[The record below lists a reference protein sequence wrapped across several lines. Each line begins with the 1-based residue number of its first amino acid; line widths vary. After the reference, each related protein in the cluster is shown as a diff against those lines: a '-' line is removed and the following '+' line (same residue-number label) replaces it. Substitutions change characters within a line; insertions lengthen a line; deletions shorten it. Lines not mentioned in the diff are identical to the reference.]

1 MKRHVHDRPATHVA
15 RPALA
20 IFLFLIALMAFPTNS
35 FGQITTATI
44 VGTITDPGGAA
55 VPSATIDVRN
65 VNTGL
70 KRTVTTGQDGSFRVE
85 FLPVGTYVVEVTAT
99 SGFKKA
105 IREGILLQV
114 NETVRVDV
122 PLEVGSVDE
131 QVTIT
136 SAPPEINTNSAELG
150 RTVQT
155 QEIENLPLVE
165 RNVYTL
171 LDLTPGVQSNN
182 TGVSTASAGTSNLV
196 LGFPEQR
203 TIINGGTDG
212 GTGSVNYFLDGGTN
226 MTNLRNTGNIL
237 PSPDAIQE
245 FRVQTNAYNAE
256 FGRFANGIVN
266 VLTKSGTNSFRGSLY
281 EFVRNEA
288 FNAKEWGTILDKP
301 AYRRNQ
307 FGGTLGG
314 PILTDKTFFFFSYAG
329 LRENTSRYLS
339 GAIVPTDLE
348 RVGNFS
354 ASPNAPPKDP
364 ASGAGIG
371 TPFSCNGV
379 QNVICANRLDPVAL
393 KIINDYIPRSNFTLP
408 NGRAGWQGN
417 VPTPYDS
424 DEFLIKVDH
433 QLNEP
438 HRLSFMY
445 FNTAGSATVF
455 PGSGNLPWAT
465 QDYKW
470 RQHNLN
476 LSDVWVISPD
486 KINQVWLTFTRN
498 MGGRLNFPETT
509 LADLGS
515 AFVPQGKASLPQINV
530 SGFFSLTNSIGGP
543 RAGTTLYSLRDVFSW
558 NKGRHAIKI
567 GGELSLNKDIQETL
581 LNNYGVFTF
590 NGNTT
595 ARPQIP
601 AGPGGNP
608 PLIPGV
614 SGNALADFLL
624 GIPSAV
630 SQDTPVT
637 AYTNTWYTALFLQ
650 DDFRVVPNLT
660 LNLGLRWD
668 VQTPPTDPEN
678 RVANYSPGAQS
689 AVRPNAP
696 SGALFYGDP
705 GVERGGI
712 PISYSHFSPRFGL
725 AWDPF
730 KDGKTSIR
738 GAVGI
743 FYGSISGNEWNTQT
757 NSQPFSTRLTFTNVR
772 TATNTSGVPLG
783 ATLSNPYNN
792 YVGGNPFP
800 YAGTFTNGG
809 GFFAVA
815 EDFKWPRTLQ
825 TNVSVQR
832 QLMTDLMVGAA
843 YVGTLSSNLPFG
855 RDVNYPVLTPTAT
868 TSNIQARRPNQGF
881 GAVLIL
887 DSDQDASYHSMQLT
901 TAGRFNKL
909 MSFNAFYVLSKTISS
924 VQLHNNTTQGL
935 AQNYSKLEL
944 DRGRADTDQ
953 RHVFTLSMNFQPDFY
968 TGENGFAK
976 AILNGWSISPILKL
990 RSGRPFTV
998 TNSNVDA
1005 NLDGVTTDRAQLIG
1019 NPYLDNPTPDMW
1031 FNIAA
1036 FARNQIVTGVATDG
1050 NSPRNLLDG
1059 PGFKVVDMALSRDFS
1074 FAERYKLRLRVE
1086 GTNVFNLANYD
1097 QPNAGV
1103 PVSVAVP
1110 GNFGRITS
1118 AKDMR
1123 RLQFGAR
1130 FTF

>member
-1 MKRHVHDRPATHVA
+1 MKQLSEVVILSKALCRVRGWEMFVFILIL
-15 RPALA
+15 LA
-20 IFLFLIALMAFPTNS
+20 IPVAA
-35 FGQITTATI
+35 QITTATI
-44 VGTITDPGGAA
+44 VGTISDPGGAQ
-55 VPSATIDVRN
+55 VPSASVTARN
-65 VNTGL
+65 VDTGL
-70 KRTVTTGQDGSFRVE
+70 KRTVTSGEDGSYRLE
-85 FLPVGTYVVEVTAT
+85 FLPVGNYVLEVTPT
-99 SGFKKA
+99 GGFKRAYRDA
-105 IREGILLQV
+105 IVLRV
-114 NETVRVDV
+114 NDTARIDV
-122 PLEVGSVDE
+122 ALEVGTVDE
-131 QVTIT
+131 QVTVT
-136 SAPPEINTNSAELG
+136 TAPPDVNTSSAELG
-150 RTVQT
+150 RTVQSR
-155 QEIENLPLVE
+155 EIENLPLVE
-165 RNVYTL
+165 RNVYAL

-182 TGVSTASAGTSNLV
+182 TGVATASAATSSLV

-245 FRVQTNAYNAE
+245 FRVQTNSYNAE
-256 FGRFANGIVN
+256 YGRFANGIVN

-288 FNAKEWGTILDKP
+288 FNANEWGSVLDK
-301 AYRRNQ
+301 AQYRRNQ
-307 FGGTLGG
+307 FGGTIGG
-314 PILTDKTFFFFSYAG
+314 PIIGDKTFFFFSYAG
-329 LRENTSRYLS
+329 LREKTSRYLS
-339 GAIVPTDLE
+339 GAIVPTALE
-348 RVGNFS
+348 RIGNFS
-354 ASPNAPPKDP
+354 ASSNAPPKDP
-364 ASGAGIG
+364 ASGAGAG
-371 TPFSCNGV
+371 TPFSCLGV
-379 QNVICANRLDPVAL
+379 QNVICPNRIDPVAL

-417 VPTPYDS
+417 VPIPYDS
-424 DEFLIKVDH
+424 DEFLVKVDH

-445 FNTAGSATVF
+445 FTTAGNATVF
-455 PGSGNLPWAT
+455 PGTGNLPWAT
-465 QDYKW
+465 QDFKW

-476 LSDVWVISPD
+476 ISDVWVISPE
-486 KINQVWLTFTRN
+486 KINQVWLTFTKN
-498 MGGRLNFPETT
+498 LGGRLNFPETT

-515 AFVPQGKASLPQINV
+515 AFVPQGKASLPQITV
-530 SGFFSLTNSIGGP
+530 TGFFSLTNSIGGP
-543 RAGTTLYSLRDVFSW
+543 RAGTDLYSLRNVFSW
-558 NKGRHAIKI
+558 NKGRHALKI

-581 LNNYGVFTF
+581 LNNYGVFGF

-595 ARPQIP
+595 ARP
-601 AGPGGNP
+601 AVVGGSAAA
-608 PLIPGV
+608 

-624 GIPSAV
+624 GVPSSV

-650 DDFRVVPNLT
+650 DDFRVLPNLT
-660 LNLGLRWD
+660 LNLGIRWD

-678 RVANYSPGAQS
+678 RVANYKPGQQS
-689 AVRPNAP
+689 IVRPNSP
-696 SGALFYGDP
+696 VGALYYGDP

-712 PISYSHFSPRFGL
+712 PVSYSHFSPRFGI

-730 KDGKTSIR
+730 GDGKTSIR
-738 GAVGI
+738 GAAGI

-783 ATLSNPYNN
+783 ATLSNPYSN

-800 YAGTFTNGG
+800 YRGTFTNGG

-815 EDFKWPRTLQ
+815 EDFKWPRTFQ
-825 TNVSVQR
+825 TNVSIQR
-832 QLMTDLMVGAA
+832 QIIKDLTVGAA
-843 YVGTLSSNLPFG
+843 YVGTISSNLPFG
-855 RDVNYPVLTPTAT
+855 RDVNYPVLTPTAST
-868 TSNIQARRPNQGF
+868 ANIQARRPNQGF

-901 TAGRFNKL
+901 TAGRFGKFAT
-909 MSFNAFYVLSKTISS
+909 FNAFYVFSKTLSS

-935 AQNYSKLEL
+935 AQNYSRLEL
-944 DRGRADTDQ
+944 DKGRADTDQ

-968 TGENGFAK
+968 SGGNQVAK
-976 AILNGWSISPILKL
+976 AILNGWSVSPILKL

-1005 NLDGVTTDRAQLIG
+1005 NLDGVQTDRAQLIG
-1019 NPYLDNPTPDMW
+1019 DPRLANPTADMW

-1036 FARNQIVTGVATDG
+1036 FARNPIVTGVATDG
-1050 NSPRNLLDG
+1050 TSARNLLTG
-1059 PGFKVVDMALSRDFS
+1059 PDFKVVDMALSRDFRFS
-1074 FAERYKLRLRVE
+1074 ERYKLRVRVE
-1086 GTNVFNLANYD
+1086 GTNVLNLVNYD

-1103 PVSVAVP
+1103 PVSLASP
-1110 GNFGRITS
+1110 GNFGRITG
-1118 AKDMR
+1118 AGNMR

>member
-1 MKRHVHDRPATHVA
+1 MKRPFNVLELSAEKVQS
-15 RPALA
+15 LNLKVL
-20 IFLFLIALMAFPTNS
+20 IFLFALLSLPVSS
-35 FGQITTATI
+35 FAQITTATI
-44 VGTITDPGGAA
+44 VGTVTDPGGAQVPA
-55 VPSATIDVRN
+55 VSINVRN
-65 VNTGL
+65 INTGL
-70 KRTVTTGQDGSFRVE
+70 RRTVTTGSDGSYRIE
-85 FLPVGTYVVEVTAT
+85 FLPVGTYTIEVTAT

-105 IREGILLQV
+105 IREGVILQV
-114 NETVRVDV
+114 NDTARVDFA
-122 PLEVGSVDE
+122 LEVGSVDE

-136 SAPPEINTNSAELG
+136 SAPPEINTSSAELG
-150 RTVQT
+150 RTVQS

-165 RNVYTL
+165 RNVYAL

-182 TGVSTASAGTSNLV
+182 TGVSTASSATANLV

-245 FRVQTNAYNAE
+245 FRVQTNSYNAE
-256 FGRFANGIVN
+256 YGRFANGIVN
-266 VLTKSGTNSFRGSLY
+266 VLTKSGTNKFRGSLY
-281 EFVRNEA
+281 EFIRNEA
-288 FNAKEWGTILDKP
+288 FNANEWGAVVDKAP
-301 AYRRNQ
+301 YRRNQ

-314 PILTDKTFFFFSYAG
+314 PIVGDKTFFFFSYAG
-329 LRENTSRYLS
+329 LREKTSRYLN

-348 RVGNFS
+348 RTGNFS
-354 ASPNAPPKDP
+354 LSPNAPPKDP
-364 ASGAGIG
+364 ASGAGAG
-371 TPFSCNGV
+371 TPFSCAGV
-379 QNVICANRLDPVAL
+379 LNVICPNRIDPVAL
-393 KIINDYIPRSNFTLP
+393 RIINDYIPRSNYTLP

-417 VPTPYDS
+417 VPTPYNS
-424 DEFLIKVDH
+424 DEFLAKVDH
-433 QLNEP
+433 QLNEE
-438 HRLSFMY
+438 HRLTFMY
-445 FNTAGSATVF
+445 FNTAGTATVF

-476 LSDVWVISPD
+476 VSDVWVISPE
-486 KINQVWLTFTRN
+486 KVNQVWLTFTRN
-498 MGGRLNFPETT
+498 LGGRLNFPETT

-515 AFVPQGKASLPQINV
+515 TFVPQGKAALPQITV
-530 SGFFSLTNSIGGP
+530 TGFFSLTNAIGGP
-543 RAGTTLYSLRDVFSW
+543 RAGTNLYSIRDVFSW
-558 NKGRHAIKI
+558 NTGRHAIKI
-567 GGELSLNKDIQETL
+567 GGELSLNRDIQETL
-581 LNNYGVFTF
+581 LNNYGVFGF

-595 ARPQIP
+595 ARPAVTGPNPTP
-601 AGPGGNP
+601 AA
-608 PLIPGV
+608 

-624 GIPSAV
+624 GVPSSV

-650 DDFRVVPNLT
+650 DDFRVIPNLT

-678 RVANYSPGAQS
+678 RVANYIPGKQS
-689 AVRPNAP
+689 TVRPNAP
-696 SGALFYGDP
+696 VGALFYGDE

-712 PISYSHFSPRFGL
+712 PVSYSHFSPRFGL

-738 GAVGI
+738 AAAGI

-757 NSQPFSTRLTFTNVR
+757 NSQPFSTRLSFTNVR

-783 ATLSNPYNN
+783 ASLSNPYNN

-800 YAGTFTNGG
+800 YTGTFTNGG

-815 EDFKWPRTLQ
+815 EEFKWPRTFQ

-832 QLMTDLMVGAA
+832 QIMKDLTVGAA

-868 TSNIQARRPNQGF
+868 ATNVQSRRPNQGF
-881 GAVLIL
+881 GAVMIL

-901 TAGRFNKL
+901 TAGRLSKFA
-909 MSFNAFYVLSKTISS
+909 SFNAFYVLSKTLSS

-935 AQNYSKLEL
+935 AQNYSDLEQ
-944 DRGRADTDQ
+944 DKGRADTDQ

-968 TGENGFAK
+968 SGDNRFAK
-976 AILNGWSISPILKL
+976 AVLNGWSISPILKM

-1005 NLDGVTTDRAQLIG
+1005 NLDGVTTDRARLIG
-1019 NPYLDNPTPDMW
+1019 NPYLENPTADMW

-1036 FARNQIVTGVATDG
+1036 FARNLTVTGVATDG
-1050 NSPRNLLDG
+1050 NSPRNFLDG
-1059 PGFKVVDMALSRDFS
+1059 PGFKVVDMALSRDFR
-1074 FAERYKLRLRVE
+1074 FGERYKLRLRAE
-1086 GTNVFNLANYD
+1086 GTNVFNIVNYD

-1103 PVSVAVP
+1103 PVSIATP
-1110 GNFGRITS
+1110 GNFGRITG
-1118 AKDMR
+1118 ARDMR

>member
-1 MKRHVHDRPATHVA
+1 MKLIQS
-15 RPALA
+15 ALA
-20 IFLFLIALMAFPTNS
+20 QFELIRRAHNLGLFAVLAAVLILPAVVGA
-35 FGQITTATI
+35 QITTATI
-44 VGTITDPGGAA
+44 VGTISDPSGAA
-55 VPSATIDVRN
+55 VPNATVTAKNAD
-65 VNTGL
+65 TGL
-70 KRTVTTGQDGSFRVE
+70 TRTVTTGDDGSFRVE
-85 FLPVGTYVVEVTAT
+85 FLPVGNYTIDVTAT

-105 IREGILLQV
+105 FRDSIVLRV
-114 NETVRVDV
+114 NDTARMDFV
-122 PLEVGSVDE
+122 LEVGSVDE
-131 QVTIT
+131 QVTVT
-136 SAPPEINTNSAELG
+136 SAPPEINTSNAELG

-165 RNVYTL
+165 RNVYAL

-182 TGVSTASAGTSNLV
+182 TGVSTASAATANLV

-245 FRVQTNAYNAE
+245 FRVQTNSYNAE
-256 FGRFANGIVN
+256 YGRFANGIVN

-281 EFVRNEA
+281 EFIRNEA
-288 FNAKEWGTILDKP
+288 FNANEWGAIVDKAP
-301 AYRRNQ
+301 YRRNQ
-307 FGGTLGG
+307 FGGTVGG
-314 PILTDKTFFFFSYAG
+314 PIISDKTFFFFSYAG
-329 LRENTSRYLS
+329 LREKTSRYLN
-339 GAIVPTDLE
+339 GAIVPTDRE
-348 RVGNFS
+348 RLGDFS
-354 ASPNAPPKDP
+354 LSSNAPPKDP
-364 ASGAGIG
+364 ASGSGAG

-379 QNVICANRLDPVAL
+379 LNVICPNRIDPVAL
-393 KIINDYIPRSNFTLP
+393 KIINEYIPRSNITLS

-417 VPTPYDS
+417 VPTPYNS
-424 DEFLIKVDH
+424 DEFLAKVDH
-433 QLNEP
+433 QLNEE
-438 HRLSFMY
+438 HRLTFMY
-445 FNTAGSATVF
+445 FNTAGTATVF

-476 LSDVWVISPD
+476 VSDVWVISPD

-498 MGGRLNFPETT
+498 LGGRLNFPETT

-515 AFVPQGKASLPQINV
+515 AFVPQGKASLPQITV
-530 SGFFSLTNSIGGP
+530 TGYFSLTNSIGGP
-543 RAGTTLYSLRDVFSW
+543 RAGTNLYSIRDVFSW
-558 NKGRHAIKI
+558 NTGRHAVKI
-567 GGELSLNKDIQETL
+567 GSELSLNKDIQETL
-581 LNNYGVFTF
+581 LNNYGVFGF

-595 ARPQIP
+595 ARP
-601 AGPGGNP
+601 AAGGNP
-608 PLIPGV
+608 AA

-624 GIPSAV
+624 GVPSSV

-650 DDFRVVPNLT
+650 VDFRLLPNLT
-660 LNLGLRWD
+660 LDPGIRWD

-678 RVANYSPGAQS
+678 RVANYRTGQQS
-689 AVRPNAP
+689 VVRPNAP
-696 SGALFYGDP
+696 LGALFYGDP

-712 PISYSHFSPRFGL
+712 PVSYSHFSPRFGL

-738 GAVGI
+738 GAAGI

-772 TATNTSGVPLG
+772 TATNSSGVPLG
-783 ATLSNPYNN
+783 ASLSNPYNN
-792 YVGGNPFP
+792 YVGGTPFP
-800 YAGTFTNGG
+800 YLGTFTNGG

-815 EDFKWPRTLQ
+815 EDFKWPRTFQ
-825 TNVSVQR
+825 TNISIQR
-832 QLMTDLMVGAA
+832 QIIKDLTFGAA

-855 RDVNYPVLTPTAT
+855 RDINYPVLTPTAT

-881 GAVLIL
+881 GAVMLL

-901 TAGRFNKL
+901 TAGRFGKIAT
-909 MSFNAFYVLSKTISS
+909 FNAFYVLSKTLSS

-944 DRGRADTDQ
+944 DKGRADTDQ
-953 RHVFTLSMNFQPDFY
+953 RHVFTLSMNFRPDFY
-968 TGENGFAK
+968 SGENRVAK
-976 AILNGWSISPILKL
+976 AILNGWSISPILKM

-1005 NLDGVTTDRAQLIG
+1005 NLDGVQTDRARLVG
-1019 NPYLDNPTPDMW
+1019 DPHLANPTADRW
-1031 FNIAA
+1031 FNIEA
-1036 FARNQIVTGVATDG
+1036 FARNLVVTGVATDG
-1050 NSPRNLLDG
+1050 TSPRNFLDG

-1074 FAERYKLRLRVE
+1074 FGERYRLRLRAE
-1086 GTNVFNLANYD
+1086 GTNVFNLVNYD

-1103 PVSVAVP
+1103 PVNLASP
-1110 GNFGRITS
+1110 GNFGRITG
-1118 AKDMR
+1118 ARDMR